1 MKSKICLFVL
11 SVFIVVG
18 MISDTVQAGSAWH
31 RDGNGWWYQE
41 DNWYPSDQWYEIS
54 GNWYYFSNGGYIETS
69 AYRDGCWLDSDG
81 SWNKA
86 YSGGHWAS
94 DGKGYWYTDNS
105 GWYPSSTWLWIDGK
119 CYYFKNDGYMA
130 EDEWVGDY
138 YLGSDGAWVPGVKR
152 ETGSDKATEVETGKT
167 AEVTSDKPS
176 EVKTVKATEVEPVK
190 ATKDTPSKAI
200 EDTPSKATDVTP
212 SKTTEVEPSKTTEVE
227 PVKVAEVTPDKASE
241 EVPRKKAEDTPNK
254 ASEDISSKTTD
265 TVEEKSESAVP
276 SGNEEEDEGIV
287 SQDVETLSLTVEG
300 KEASLS
306 LAWNPISDASGYRI
320 YLGSDKNSLG
330 QVAVNTSR
338 EDVTITFGYMT
349 AGTYYAK
356 VVGYKDVNGT
366 KVNLVESDVVMG
378 VVKSKPASTQPSSP
392 SSSSTTPASSETTT
406 SSEPASSTPSTSSD
420 TAPSKSES
428 TTTQPQ
434 VTVESNDSIIK
445 NVLAKTNDIRRGV
458 GKDSLK
464 TSAVLTVIAQKRAEH
479 MVQNNYFSHY
489 YNGQRQLVYWRDY
502 YGYSKDL
509 IVGENIAK
517 VYPGEDTSGSAVDAW
532 VKSPGH
538 YSNIIDSDYVTTGIA
553 VAKYGD
559 GMYVI
564 VQVFSGGTK

>member
-1 MKSKICLFVL
+1 MKSKICLFAL

-18 MISDTVQAGSAWH
+18 MISDTAQAGSAWH

-41 DNWYPSDQWYEIS
+41 DNWYPADQWYEIS

-130 EDEWVGDY
+130 ADEWVGDY

-152 ETGSDKATEVETGKT
+152 KTGSDKATKV
-167 AEVTSDKPS
+167 
-176 EVKTVKATEVEPVK
+176 
-190 ATKDTPSKAI
+190 TPSKAI
-200 EDTPSKATDVTP
+200 EDIPSKATDVTP
-212 SKTTEVEPSKTTEVE
+212 SKTTEVEP
-227 PVKVAEVTPDKASE
+227 VKAAEVTPDKASE

-254 ASEDISSKTTD
+254 ASEDTSSKTTD
-265 TVEEKSESAVP
+265 TVEEKSVSAVP

-349 AGTYYAK
+349 AETYYAK

-378 VVKSKPASTQPSSP
+378 VVKSKPASTQPSPP

-434 VTVESNDSIIK
+434 VTVESNDSIVK